1 MTGYP
6 SHLDSWR
13 LPALIPRRETCL
25 WTIYIACNISKTFR
39 FLAVLATKAPNYI
52 LRHWKGRNPRGFL
65 ACTLQFLGNSFCY
78 IHCCCRD
85 LSILTYFTSSLVS
98 NAERG
103 WEADLSVKIKGN
115 SNSLFQ
121 SWFAI
126 RVPAECPILNVD
138 VLCANCKLRAHGAT
152 GVGLTLLTLP

>member
-1 MTGYP
+1 M
-6 SHLDSWR
+6 
-13 LPALIPRRETCL
+13 
-25 WTIYIACNISKTFR
+25 
-39 FLAVLATKAPNYI
+39 
-52 LRHWKGRNPRGFL
+52 GFL
-65 ACTLQFLGNSFCY
+65 HVLCNSWVIAFVTYIVVAVSTSYTSLYINLVLFLFLF
-78 IHCCCRD
+78 HARE
-85 LSILTYFTSSLVS
+85 FTSSLVN

-103 WEADLSVKIKGN
+103 WEADLALKIKGN

-152 GVGLTLLTLP
+152 GVGLTLWTLP

>member
-1 MTGYP
+1 MY
-6 SHLDSWR
+6 
-13 LPALIPRRETCL
+13 
-25 WTIYIACNISKTFR
+25 
-39 FLAVLATKAPNYI
+39 
-52 LRHWKGRNPRGFL
+52 
-65 ACTLQFLGNSFCY
+65 LQCLGNRFFY
-78 IHCCCRD
+78 THCFCRD
-85 LSILTYFTSSLVS
+85 LSILTSFFFFHAREFTSSLVN

-103 WEADLSVKIKGN
+103 WEADLALKIKGN

-152 GVGLTLLTLP
+152 GVGLTLWTLP

>member
-1 MTGYP
+1 M
-6 SHLDSWR
+6 
-13 LPALIPRRETCL
+13 
-25 WTIYIACNISKTFR
+25 
-39 FLAVLATKAPNYI
+39 
-52 LRHWKGRNPRGFL
+52 GFL
-65 ACTLQFLGNSFCY
+65 HVLCNSWVIAFVTYIVVAVSTSYTSLYINLVLFLF
-78 IHCCCRD
+78 HARE
-85 LSILTYFTSSLVS
+85 FTSSLVS

-103 WEADLSVKIKGN
+103 WEADLALKIKGN

-152 GVGLTLLTLP
+152 GVGLTLWTLP

>member
-25 WTIYIACNISKTFR
+25 WTIYIACNISTTFR
-39 FLAVLATKAPNYI
+39 FLSVLATKAPNYI

-65 ACTLQFLGNSFCY
+65 ACTLQFLGNRFCY
-78 IHCCCRD
+78 ISLYIIFCYRSLYINLVLFLFHARE
-85 LSILTYFTSSLVS
+85 FTSSLVS

-103 WEADLSVKIKGN
+103 WEADLSLKIKEAATHSFKAGL
-115 SNSLFQ
+115 LFVSQ
-121 SWFAI
+121 
-126 RVPAECPILNVD
+126 LNVPFSTWMSC
-138 VLCANCKLRAHGAT
+138 VLTVN
-152 GVGLTLLTLP
+152 